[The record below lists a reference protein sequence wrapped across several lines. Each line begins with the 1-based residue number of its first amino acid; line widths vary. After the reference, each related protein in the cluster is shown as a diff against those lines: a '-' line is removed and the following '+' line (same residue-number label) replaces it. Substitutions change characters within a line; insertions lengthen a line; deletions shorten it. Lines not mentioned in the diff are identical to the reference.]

1 MINRCSRR
9 AVPGNCSP
17 ETILLEPTDLIEH
30 VTKPIPMKW
39 QPQKPNTEPIFI
51 LPKNTNSK
59 PNFNI
64 ERSQNA
70 DKILIKYQEI
80 WDRKT
85 KYRFGFGIF
94 LVYQIFGY

>member
-1 MINRCSRR
+1 
-9 AVPGNCSP
+9 
-17 ETILLEPTDLIEH
+17 
-30 VTKPIPMKW
+30 MKW
-39 QPQKPNTEPIFI
+39 QPQKPNTKPIFI
-51 LPKNTNSK
+51 LPKNTNIK

-70 DKILIKYQEI
+70 DKIPRKYQEI

-94 LVYQIFGY
+94 LVYQIFGYRLTSLNLTLSHPKWRDMMS